1 MVPVIGEEE
10 GGFMKK
16 KLEYTEGPIDRADPK
31 KLVRVPNFLPPPEEI
46 ARRMDK
52 IKITITLT
60 ADSIDF
66 FKKQAEKHDIQ
77 YQRLI
82 RSILDEYVVHH
93 MRIEK
98 LEEKSKKSG

>member
-1 MVPVIGEEE
+1 MVPVTGEEE

-16 KLEYTEGPIDRADPK
+16 KFEYTEGPIDRADPK
-31 KLVRVPNFLPPPEEI
+31 KLVRVPNFLPPPEEL

-60 ADSIDF
+60 ADSIEF
-66 FKKQAEKHDIQ
+66 FKKRAEKHDIQ

-82 RSILDEYVVHH
+82 RSILDEYVAHH
-93 MRIEK
+93 IQ
-98 LEEKSKKSG
+98 LEKSEGKAKSSE